1 MEKTRNYIIILHD
14 VMNKLFENIEKDK
27 EITHIDKEEYR
38 KLYREYLNVVMEEA
52 KQRRADM
59 DISIMKDEGLL

>member
-1 MEKTRNYIIILHD
+1 MEKTRNYIDILHD